1 MFNRKKLYR
10 ERLEIYLVY
19 ALRAYRPFFVLAG
32 VVGLLYSVFILS
44 FEFWVGSIL
53 ILVSILPLIFA
64 YYEPLIIPSARFI
77 AWFTTL
83 FKKDF

>member
-19 ALRAYRPFFVLAG
+19 ALRANRPFLGLTG
-32 VVGLLYSVFILS
+32 VMGLLYSIFLLRLTFAI
-44 FEFWVGSIL
+44 GSVL
-53 ILVSILPLIFA
+53 LLVSILALLIAIFDPLT
-64 YYEPLIIPSARFI
+64 IPFVRFLARI
-77 AWFTTL
+77 ATL